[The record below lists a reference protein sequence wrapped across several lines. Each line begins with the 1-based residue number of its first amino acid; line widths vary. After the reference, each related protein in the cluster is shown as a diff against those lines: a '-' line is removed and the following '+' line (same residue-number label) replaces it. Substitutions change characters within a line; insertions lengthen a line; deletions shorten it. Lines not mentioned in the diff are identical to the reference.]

1 MPPSF
6 RNFAAMK
13 QLTNLIRRYPLSTIL
28 VILIWVLCLLPWIPE
43 TPLSDVSLIDKW
55 THLVMYGT
63 LTAVI
68 WWEGKIFSPQKSS
81 EAKGSTNVGLNEKTS
96 IKTRNAKRWYLLAF
110 LGPVAMGGLVELA
123 QAYCTAGHRSGEWL
137 DFAANS
143 LGVVLGTLI
152 GILLA
157 AFHARR

>member
-1 MPPSF
+1 
-6 RNFAAMK
+6 MK

-28 VILIWVLCLLPWIPE
+28 VVLIWVLCLTPWIPE

-68 WWEGKIFSPQKSS
+68 WWEGRIFSPSKGS
-81 EAKGSTNVGLNEKTS
+81 EVKGSTDVRIKEQST
-96 IKTRNAKRWYLLAF
+96 IKTRNAKRWFLLAF

-137 DFAANS
+137 DFAANL

-152 GILLA
+152 GTLLA
-157 AFHARR
+157 AYRARR